1 MTTDETRAPR
11 FASMLISRQ
20 KRVAVVEQRLWRRMP
35 EFPGLFY
42 DVLQSVKISASGAAF
57 ATTVNLI

>member
-1 MTTDETRAPR
+1 MNTDETRAPR

-20 KRVAVVEQRLWRRMP
+20 KRFAVVKQRLWRRVP
-35 EFPGLFY
+35 ELPGLF
-42 DVLQSVKISASGAAF
+42 VLQSVKISASGAAC